1 MAALLLFALVSS
13 CLICACVASSLECDY
28 NCELPRCF
36 CDNYK
41 IPGGL
46 SADETPQMV
55 MFTFSDRVTGN
66 IRKTL
71 IDIFPDTL
79 RNPQVWRSSV
89 LPSPNV
95 IHVPPLLRLPWL
107 APSSGVAGIA
117 DDRIPPCCLVC
128 HVVLFQTHFCHV
140 SLTCIFPSQ
149 VWPSSSS
156 FPRYVHI

>member
-1 MAALLLFALVSS
+1 MAALLRFAFVSG
-13 CLICACVASSLECDY
+13 CLICACLASSLECDY

-79 RNPQVWRSSV
+79 RNPQVV
-89 LPSPNV
+89 CVTLCSPNV
-95 IHVPPLLRLPWL
+95 MIVP
-107 APSSGVAGIA
+107 
-117 DDRIPPCCLVC
+117 
-128 HVVLFQTHFCHV
+128 
-140 SLTCIFPSQ
+140 
-149 VWPSSSS
+149 
-156 FPRYVHI
+156 